1 MTARKDGN
9 FILKHK
15 LTNTMNIKTSKNSEL
30 LNSNVFPD
38 NSGYASFCFEVQGVM
53 FYYAKIERSYVVF
66 ERTTGIKVSFA
77 CSTKKRAIETAKSN
91 VERNIRVLASS
102 VSQFP
107 QLNF

>member
-9 FILKHK
+9 FIFKQS
-15 LTNTMNIKTSKNSEL
+15 NTMNIKISKKSEI

-77 CSTKKRAIETAKSN
+77 CSKKRAIETAKSN